1 MMMFNRSRAP
11 LFSISGIAPA
21 LRGGAMS
28 ISLACCALSAVG
40 CGDESSARTPEQQA
54 TLDVK
59 EYVSSELVA
68 LADAALRL
76 QEAAPEP
83 DGDGWNPQDDGAAV
97 EAMRAAWAETRD
109 HYERVEGA
117 IAVLFPNLDVS
128 TDERYDGFIAEGP
141 DENLFD
147 GEGVTGMHAIE
158 RILWAGAHPPNV
170 VAFESGLDGYVP
182 AAFPADEA
190 EAQDFADGL
199 AQRLVDDTETMRDD
213 FEPLA
218 LDASAAFRGVIGS
231 LEEQLEKVS
240 RAATAEDES
249 RYAQRTL
256 DDMRANLAGGV
267 ATYAAFRDWVIAEAG
282 TEVDAD
288 VRAGFAAID
297 DAYEEIDGAAIPE
310 VPAGFNPAEPSE
322 EHLQTPYGELYLLLT
337 EQADPGA
344 ASSLVS
350 AMLEAADAMG
360 IPELPE

>member
-1 MMMFNRSRAP
+1 MMFNRSRAQR
-11 LFSISGIAPA
+11 FSIA
-21 LRGGAMS
+21 LMCSALFAM
-28 ISLACCALSAVG
+28 G
-40 CGDESSARTPEQQA
+40 CSEESSITPEQQA

-59 EYVSSELVA
+59 EYVSGELVA

-83 DGDGWNPQDDGAAV
+83 DGDGWNAEDDAAAV
-97 EAMRAAWAETRD
+97 EAMRSAWAEARD

-117 IAVLFPNLDVS
+117 IAVLFQSLDVS

-147 GEGVTGMHAIE
+147 GEGVTGMHGIE
-158 RILWAGAHPPNV
+158 RILWADAHPENV
-170 VAFESGLDGYVP
+170 VAFESSLDGYIP
-182 AAFPADEA
+182 AAFPANEDEA
-190 EAQDFADGL
+190 KDFADGL

-218 LDASAAFRGVIGS
+218 LDASTAFRGVIDS
-231 LEEQLEKVS
+231 LAEQLEKIS
-240 RAATAEDES
+240 LAATAEDES

-256 DDMRANLAGGV
+256 DDMRANLEGGE
-267 ATYAAFRDWVIAEAG
+267 ATYAAFQDWVIAEAG
-282 TEVDAD
+282 EEVDAD
-288 VRAGFAAID
+288 VRAGFAAIG
-297 DAYEEIDGAAIPE
+297 DAYDEIDSAAIPE
-310 VPAGFNPAEPSE
+310 VPAGFNPDDPSE

-337 EQADPGA
+337 EHADPES
-344 ASSLVS
+344 ASSLLS